1 MYFNFGSATE
11 AVQTSLDS
19 LKGREMM
26 ELKQFIAE
34 DMTAAT
40 EAIDRISG
48 NRKDTYTSKYASY
61 LIKRVEARVDGVD
74 FGTIPNTK
82 GNIMKWNVHQ
92 YVASAIDLG
101 KSFAPNNETVR
112 CADEL
117 YRHLVELRPDFEYGY
132 KTNNSFIVLTYQSA
146 CLALVDVAMLALI
159 EAENEVLGPKGAA
172 LIRPIKPAHS
182 ARTLM
187 KSVRSLNTV
196 FGNGEWSKM
205 IRAFRTTN
213 INKFKATTA
222 VAREAV
228 VEYTPALEFASAL
241 GVAIIVASV
250 SITGLIAVVGAIRGL
265 ITIYYRTAVKID
277 TKARSMQQYL
287 DETMPYEQNVSALEK
302 QRKAYAILEKLS
314 GFIEGNIIKDDNRAS
329 EEIRRE
335 DAQGLSPAS
344 LQSIEP
350 VEEFSEFS
358 FS

>member
-1 MYFNFGSATE
+1 
-11 AVQTSLDS
+11 
-19 LKGREMM
+19 
-26 ELKQFIAE
+26 
-34 DMTAAT
+34 
-40 EAIDRISG
+40 
-48 NRKDTYTSKYASY
+48 
-61 LIKRVEARVDGVD
+61 
-74 FGTIPNTK
+74 
-82 GNIMKWNVHQ
+82 MKWNVHQ

-213 INKFKATTA
+213 INKFKTTTV
-222 VAREAV
+222 VARESVSVIGIA
-228 VEYTPALEFASAL
+228 TALSTAAIFAA
-241 GVAIIVASV
+241 V
-250 SITGLIAVVGAIRGL
+250 SITGFIAVVGAIRGL

-302 QRKAYAILEKLS
+302 QRKAYAVLEKLS

>member
-61 LIKRVEARVDGVD
+61 LIKRVEARADGVD

-213 INKFKATTA
+213 INKFKATTT
-222 VAREAV
+222 VARESVIGIA
-228 VEYTPALEFASAL
+228 TALSTA
-241 GVAIIVASV
+241 AIIAAV
-250 SITGLIAVVGAIRGL
+250 SITGFIAVVGAIRGL
-265 ITIYYRTAVKID
+265 ITIYYRTSVKID

-302 QRKAYAILEKLS
+302 QRKAYAVLEKLS

>member
-34 DMTAAT
+34 DMIAAT

-61 LIKRVEARVDGVD
+61 LIKRVEARADGVD

-213 INKFKATTA
+213 INKFKTTTV
-222 VAREAV
+222 VARESVSVIGIA
-228 VEYTPALEFASAL
+228 TALSTAAIFAA
-241 GVAIIVASV
+241 V
-250 SITGLIAVVGAIRGL
+250 SITGFIAVVGAIRGL

-302 QRKAYAILEKLS
+302 QRKAYAVLEKLS

>member
-48 NRKDTYTSKYASY
+48 NRKDTYTSKYATY
-61 LIKRVEARVDGVD
+61 LIKRVEARAEGVD

-159 EAENEVLGPKGAA
+159 EAENEVLGPKGVGM
-172 LIRPIKPAHS
+172 IKTIKPAHS

-213 INKFKATTA
+213 INKFKTTMAAKEAVELVA
-222 VAREAV
+222 VA
-228 VEYTPALEFASAL
+228 TALSTA
-241 GVAIIVASV
+241 AIIAAV

-287 DETMPYEQNVSALEK
+287 DETMPYEQNVSALEE
-302 QRKAYAILEKLS
+302 QRKAYATLEKLS

-350 VEEFSEFS
+350 VEELSEFS

>member
-61 LIKRVEARVDGVD
+61 LIKRVEARADGVD

-213 INKFKATTA
+213 INKFKTTTV
-222 VAREAV
+222 VARESVIGIA
-228 VEYTPALEFASAL
+228 TALSTAA
-241 GVAIIVASV
+241 IVAAV
-250 SITGLIAVVGAIRGL
+250 SITGFIAVVGAIRGL

-302 QRKAYAILEKLS
+302 QRKAYATLEKLS

>member
-159 EAENEVLGPKGAA
+159 EAENEVLGPKGVGM
-172 LIRPIKPAHS
+172 IKTIKPAHS
-182 ARTLM
+182 AKTLM
-187 KSVRSLNTV
+187 KSVRSLNNV

-213 INKFKATTA
+213 INKFKTTTT
-222 VAREAV
+222 VARESVIGIA
-228 VEYTPALEFASAL
+228 TALSTA
-241 GVAIIVASV
+241 AIIAAV
-250 SITGLIAVVGAIRGL
+250 SITGFIAVVGAIRGL

-302 QRKAYAILEKLS
+302 QRKAYAVLEKLS
-314 GFIEGNIIKDDNRAS
+314 GFIEGNIIKDDTRAS

>member
-61 LIKRVEARVDGVD
+61 LIKRVEARADGVD

-159 EAENEVLGPKGAA
+159 EAENEVLGPKGVGM
-172 LIRPIKPAHS
+172 IKTIKPAHS
-182 ARTLM
+182 AKTLM
-187 KSVRSLNTV
+187 KSVRSLNNV

-213 INKFKATTA
+213 INKFKTTTT
-222 VAREAV
+222 VARESVIGIA
-228 VEYTPALEFASAL
+228 TALSTA
-241 GVAIIVASV
+241 AIIAAV
-250 SITGLIAVVGAIRGL
+250 SITGFIAVVGAIRGL

-302 QRKAYAILEKLS
+302 QRKAYAVLEKLS

>member
-61 LIKRVEARVDGVD
+61 LIKRVEARAEGVD

-92 YVASAIDLG
+92 YIASAIDLG

-159 EAENEVLGPKGAA
+159 EAENEVLGPKGVGM
-172 LIRPIKPAHS
+172 IKTIKPAHS
-182 ARTLM
+182 AKTLM
-187 KSVRSLNTV
+187 KSVRSLNNV

-213 INKFKATTA
+213 INKFKTTTT
-222 VAREAV
+222 VARESVIGIA
-228 VEYTPALEFASAL
+228 TALSTA
-241 GVAIIVASV
+241 AIIAAV
-250 SITGLIAVVGAIRGL
+250 SITGFIAVVGAIRGL

-302 QRKAYAILEKLS
+302 QRKAYAVLEKLS
-314 GFIEGNIIKDDNRAS
+314 GFIEGNIIKDDARAS